1 MNLFPLYSLPT
12 GVPYLSFIWL
22 VMLAGAVIIALLP
35 SGAKNAMRWT
45 AVICSFLSLV
55 VSLLIYFAYDP
66 AGPTFQFVER
76 LNWVPS
82 LGISYYVGA
91 DGISMA
97 MLMLNGFVI
106 FTGSLISWNI
116 EKRVK
121 EYFVLLLLLV
131 VGVYGVFMSLD
142 LFLFFV
148 FYELAVLPMYLLI
161 GIWGSTRKEYGAMKL
176 TLYLMV
182 GSAFCIVGM
191 LAVYFGSGLRTFDMV
206 ELANFRPGFSTSFQ
220 FAFFMPMFV
229 GFAVLA
235 GMFPFHTWSPTGHVA
250 APTAVSMLHA
260 GVLMKLGAYGCLRAA
275 IWLMPEGA
283 QMWAPV
289 LITLTLLNVVYGA
302 YIAMAQRDF
311 KYVIGYSS
319 VSHMGLVVMGLAAM
333 NQISINGAVL
343 QMFAHGVMTAL
354 FFAVVG
360 RMIYDRTHT
369 RQLPELG
376 GLAHVFPFAALMFI
390 IGGFSS
396 MGMPG
401 TAGFYA
407 EFNIF
412 LGVWNRFPLVAIIAG
427 IAIPITAAYI
437 LRVIRQVFF
446 GEVRNPEFRRLP
458 KLTWQE
464 YTSGVIL
471 ATLVLAVGIFP
482 DLMHPIVNS
491 SVTPVV
497 QRLETARETLS
508 VVGNPLL
515 GDNPSLEAQD
525 GQR

>member
-1 MNLFPLYSLPT
+1 MNLFDLPS
-12 GVPYLSFIWL
+12 GIPYLSLIWL
-22 VMLAGAVIIALLP
+22 SVLVGALICAVLP
-35 SGAKNAMRWT
+35 RTAKNAIRWT
-45 AVICSFLSLV
+45 STIVSFISLAI
-55 VSLLIYFAYDP
+55 SLLLYMAYDP
-66 AGPTFQFVER
+66 AGQTFQFVEQ
-76 LNWVPS
+76 LDWVPQI
-82 LGISYYVGA
+82 GISYLVGA
-91 DGISMA
+91 DGINLP
-97 MLMLNGFVI
+97 MLILNGFII

-116 EKRVK
+116 EERVK

-142 LFLFFV
+142 MFVLFV

-176 TLYLMV
+176 TLYLMA
-182 GSAFCIVGM
+182 GSVFIIIGM
-191 LAVYFGSGLRTFDMV
+191 LAVYFAGGRTFNLI
-206 ELANFRPGFSTSFQ
+206 ELANNNQFGIGFQ

-229 GFAVLA
+229 GFAILA

-260 GVLMKLGAYGCLRAA
+260 GVLMKLGSYGALRVAM
-275 IWLMPEGA
+275 WLMPEGA

-289 LITLTLLNVVYGA
+289 IVGLTLVNVVYGA
-302 YIAMAQRDF
+302 TIAMAQRDF

-319 VSHMGLVVMGLAAM
+319 VSHMGLVVMGLSTL
-333 NQISINGAVL
+333 NRTGLNGAVL

-360 RMIYDRTHT
+360 RMVYERTHT

-376 GLAHVFPFAALMFI
+376 GMAHIMPFAALMLI

-401 TAGFYA
+401 FAGFFA

-412 LGVWNRFPLVAIIAG
+412 VGVWERFPIVALLAAIS
-427 IAIPITAAYI
+427 IPITAAYI
-437 LRVIRQVFF
+437 LRVTRQVFF
-446 GEVRNPEFRRLP
+446 GEVSNPHFFELP

-464 YTSGVIL
+464 YTAGAIL
-471 ATLVLAVGIFP
+471 ATLIIAVGIFP
-482 DLMHPIVNS
+482 DLMHPLVNS
-491 SVTPVV
+491 GVSPVV
-497 QRLETARETLS
+497 ERFDDARA
-508 VVGNPLL
+508 VVQAAGNPLF
-515 GDNPSLEAQD
+515 G
-525 GQR
+525 R

>member
-1 MNLFPLYSLPT
+1 MGLISQSALPQL
-12 GVPYLSFIWL
+12 PYMSFIWAIML
-22 VMLAGAVIIALLP
+22 VGATIIAMLP
-35 SGAKNAMRWT
+35 GDAKNAIRW
-45 AVICSFLSLV
+45 VSLVCSFISLVLSLLV
-55 VSLLIYFAYDP
+55 YLAYDP
-66 AGPTFQFVER
+66 NGQTFQFVEK
-76 LNWVPS
+76 LPWVES

-91 DGISMA
+91 DGISLA
-97 MLMLNGFVI
+97 MLVLNGFVI
-106 FTGSLISWNI
+106 FTGSMISWSI
-116 EKRVK
+116 ENRVK

-182 GSAFCIVGM
+182 GSAFIIIGM
-191 LAVYFGSGLRTFDMV
+191 IAVYFGSGLRTFDMIA
-206 ELANFRPGFSTSFQ
+206 LANYGNFTKGFQ
-220 FAFFMPMFV
+220 FAFFLPMFV

-275 IWLMPEGA
+275 IYLMPQGA

-319 VSHMGLVVMGLAAM
+319 VSHMGFVVMGLAAVNRVSM
-333 NQISINGAVL
+333 GGAVL
-343 QMFAHGVMTAL
+343 QMVAHGVMTAL

-360 RMIYDRTHT
+360 RMVYDRTHT

-376 GLAHVFPFAALMFI
+376 GLAYVMPFAALMFI
-390 IGGFSS
+390 LGGLSS

-401 TAGFYA
+401 TGGFYA

-412 LGVWNRFPLVAIIAG
+412 LGVWQRFPIVAILAG
-427 IAIPITAAYI
+427 ISIPITAAYI

-446 GEVRNPEFRRLP
+446 GEIKNPEFRRLP
-458 KLTWQE
+458 KLTFQE
-464 YTSGVIL
+464 YAAGIIL
-471 ATLVLAVGIFP
+471 APLIFAIGIFP
-482 DLMHPIVNS
+482 DLIHPMIDKS
-491 SVTPVV
+491 LAPVA
-497 QRLETARETLS
+497 QRLEDARIAIEQS
-508 VVGNPLL
+508 GGNPLF
-515 GDNPSLEAQD
+515 GGTSSIEAQD
-525 GQR
+525 GGR